1 MLIETKVK
9 TSKEVDGK
17 TRKHTVTYLTDS
29 ETLVDAL
36 ALVIDYLN
44 RLQES
49 EEITDADILSCKQS
63 AIKEVTTQFEGDRSY
78 VATLKDIWVDEVSG
92 EEKAIR
98 YKVMLY
104 SNDLTDCNTNVQQL
118 RREGY
123 DMEVESLTEV
133 DMLYLETV
141 NTES

>member
-1 MLIETKVK
+1 M
-9 TSKEVDGK
+9 
-17 TRKHTVTYLTDS
+17 
-29 ETLVDAL
+29 
-36 ALVIDYLN
+36 
-44 RLQES
+44 
-49 EEITDADILSCKQS
+49 
-63 AIKEVTTQFEGDRSY
+63 
-78 VATLKDIWVDEVSG
+78 ATLKDIWVDEVSG